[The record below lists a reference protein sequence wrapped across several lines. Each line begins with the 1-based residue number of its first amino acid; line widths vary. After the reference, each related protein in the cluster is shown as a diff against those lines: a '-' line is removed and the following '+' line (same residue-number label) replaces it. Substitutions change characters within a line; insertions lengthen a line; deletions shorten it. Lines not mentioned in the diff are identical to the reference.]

1 MMSGIKQ
8 NQIKGNNRA
17 FVPQQIANQPIIRRK
32 DAAKGLDLD
41 YFRTMN
47 RWVVSLVLLTVFA
60 ALLFAC
66 KKKKTTP
73 FVGRFYSG
81 LFFGVPY
88 SVDVVGDSTDYQQA
102 IDSILGNFERAFD
115 LQRENSTL
123 TRYNRFARTDSAF
136 VFYDTTHVFGI
147 VYDLAKELNRR
158 TNQYYDPTTNPIKR
172 EWFRV
177 KVAGKGE
184 EPNLDSLYNF
194 VMFDGAKLDLNEV
207 EGDNHVYLRSQLRK
221 ADRRI
226 EADFTGIA
234 SAYGLDQV
242 SEYLKSKNVK
252 QFRISRGAQLICY
265 GNAVDSLN
273 LQLLGISGTNQDP
286 KIRLVN
292 RSFCF
297 KNFQDKAGMVD
308 VTYGYP
314 VDNEL
319 VYVGVSARTL
329 VESEVFSEA
338 FMIMGYENAGS
349 WYQDETNQ
357 NSDVQSLMMFKAG
370 DEIRSASTEG
380 FDIMFVTPDS
390 LQQETP

>member
-1 MMSGIKQ
+1 M
-8 NQIKGNNRA
+8 
-17 FVPQQIANQPIIRRK
+17 
-32 DAAKGLDLD
+32 
-41 YFRTMN
+41 
-47 RWVVSLVLLTVFA
+47 
-60 ALLFAC
+60 
-66 KKKKTTP
+66 
-73 FVGRFYSG
+73 GRFYSG
-81 LFFGVPY
+81 VFLGVPY

-115 LQRENSTL
+115 LQKPTSIL
-123 TRYNRFARTDSAF
+123 SLYNKHTATDSAF
-136 VFYDTTHVFGI
+136 VFYDTTRVFGI

-177 KVAGKGE
+177 KLAGKGE

-194 VMFDGAKLDLNEV
+194 VLFDGAKIDLNEV

-234 SAYGLDQV
+234 SAYALDQV
-242 SEYLKSKNVK
+242 GEYLKAKNVK

-273 LQLLGISGTNQDP
+273 LQLLGLSGTDQDP

-292 RSFCF
+292 RSFCYKTF
-297 KNFQDKAGMVD
+297 TDKAGMVD

-338 FMIMGYENAGS
+338 FMIMGYENAGT
-349 WYQDETNQ
+349 WYQDENNQ
-357 NSDVQSLMMFKAG
+357 NSDVQSLIMFKAG

-380 FDIMFVTPDS
+380 FDIMFVAPDS
-390 LQQETP
+390 LGQGAP